1 MAQVLHA
8 RATTTARIRKEIQ
21 ASDKSIRQLAAE
33 YNINPKTVLKW
44 KHRES
49 VNDNSCHNKKVRT
62 ILTELEQQVICIFRK
77 STNLPLDDC
86 FIALKSEI
94 PNLSRS
100 NLHRCLKRNNLSI
113 LPQEFS
119 TSTPAKPKKKF
130 KKYEIGYFH
139 IDITEINLGKN
150 NKFYLFVAIDRTS
163 KFVVAKLYQKQTIE
177 NSNHFLNEVIKLCP
191 YKIHTILTDNG
202 AQFTY
207 KLLDENLRPKNR
219 FHPFDSICRKN
230 FIEHRLTKFRHPWT
244 NGQVERFNGSLK
256 EATTKKYHYDNFEQ
270 LEKHLQEYLLAYNFA
285 KKLKSLNYKTPM
297 GFLEGR
303 YNEIPKV
310 FNVKPCH
317 YGGGLD
323 S

>member
-21 ASDKSIRQLAAE
+21 ESKKSIRELAKE
-33 YNINPKTVLKW
+33 YNINFKTVLKW
-44 KHRES
+44 KHRDS

-62 ILTELEQQVICIFRK
+62 VLLDLEQQAICVFRK

-86 FIALKSEI
+86 YIALKETI

-100 NLHRCLKRNNLSI
+100 NLHRCLKRNNLSV
-113 LPQEFS
+113 LPQEI
-119 TSTPAKPKKKF
+119 TSAEPKQKF

-163 KFVVAKLYQKQTIE
+163 KFAIAKLYKKQTIE
-177 NSNHFLNEVIKLCP
+177 NSNNFLNEVIKLCP

-207 KLLDENLRPKNR
+207 NLLDKNCKPKDK
-219 FHPFDSICRKN
+219 FHPFDLLCRKN
-230 FIEHRLTKFRHPWT
+230 FIRHKTTKFRHPWT
-244 NGQVERFNGSLK
+244 NGQVERFNSTIK

-270 LEKHLQEYLLAYNFA
+270 LEKHLQEFLLAYNFA
-285 KKLKSLNYKTPM
+285 KKLKSLSYKTPM
-297 GFLEGR
+297 EFLSEK
-303 YNEIPKV
+303 YKEIPKV
-310 FNVKPCH
+310 FLVKPYH
-317 YGGGLD
+317 YAEGLD
-323 S
+323 T

>member
-1 MAQVLHA
+1 MAQILHA

-21 ASDKSIRQLAAE
+21 ESKKSIRALALE

-44 KHRES
+44 KHRDS

-62 ILTELEQQVICIFRK
+62 VLSDLEQQAVCIFRK

-86 FIALKSEI
+86 YIALKETI

-119 TSTPAKPKKKF
+119 TSIPAKPKQKF

-163 KFVVAKLYQKQTIE
+163 KFAIAKLYKNQTNESSI
-177 NSNHFLNEVIKLCP
+177 HFLNHILKFCP

-207 KLLDENLRPKNR
+207 KLLNDNCRPKDR
-219 FHPFDSICRKN
+219 FHPFDSLCRKN
-230 FIEHRLTKFRHPWT
+230 FIRHKTTKFRHPWT
-244 NGQVERFNGSLK
+244 NGQVETFNGILK

-270 LEKHLQEYLLAYNFA
+270 LEKHLQEFLLAYNFA
-285 KKLKSLNYKTPM
+285 KRLKSINYKTPM
-297 GFLEGR
+297 EFLVEK
-303 YNEIPKV
+303 YQKIPKV
-310 FNVKPCH
+310 FLVKSCH
-317 YGGGLD
+317 YAGGLYT
-323 S
+323 

>member
-1 MAQVLHA
+1 MAQILHA

-21 ASDKSIRQLAAE
+21 ESKKSIRELAAE
-33 YNINPKTVLKW
+33 YNINFKTVLKW
-44 KHRES
+44 KHRDS

-62 ILTELEQQVICIFRK
+62 VLSDLEQQAICIFRK

-86 FIALKSEI
+86 YIALKETI

-100 NLHRCLKRNNLSI
+100 NLHRCLKRHGLSI
-113 LPQEFS
+113 LPPEFTKS
-119 TSTPAKPKKKF
+119 LPAKPKQKF
-130 KKYEIGYFH
+130 KTYEIGYFH

-163 KFVVAKLYQKQTIE
+163 KFAIAKLYQKQTIE

-207 KLLDENLRPKNR
+207 NLLDKNYRPKGKS
-219 FHPFDSICRKN
+219 HSFDIICKKN
-230 FIEHRLTKFRHPWT
+230 FIRHKTTQFRHPWT

-256 EATTKKYHYDNFEQ
+256 EATTKKYHYDGFEH
-270 LEKHLQEYLLAYNFA
+270 LEKHLQEFLLAYNFA
-285 KKLKSLNYKTPM
+285 KKLKSINYKTPM
-297 GFLEGR
+297 EFLSEK
-303 YNEIPKV
+303 YKEIPKV

-317 YGGGLD
+317 YAGGFD
-323 S
+323 T